1 MKGALV
7 FLVVFAIVVAVSLGG
22 AYSDLPPAWQIY
34 NALDLPPRID
44 YDVLGVNA
52 TDLIIAVFNGV
63 VWGVVVW
70 LIYSIIAR
78 VTKREKKETVI
89 REVKSPETK
98 T

>member
-7 FLVVFAIVVAVSLGG
+7 FLAVFVIVVAVSLGG
-22 AYSDLPPAWQIY
+22 SYSELPPARQIY
-34 NALDLPPRID
+34 DALDLPADID
-44 YDVLGVNA
+44 YPVLGIPA

-89 REVKSPETK
+89 REVKSKE
-98 T
+98 

>member
-7 FLVVFAIVVAVSLGG
+7 FLVVFVIVIAVSLGG
-22 AYSDLPPAWQIY
+22 SYSELPPARQIY
-34 NALDLPPRID
+34 DALDLPAVID
-44 YDVLGVNA
+44 YDILGVNA
-52 TDLIIAVFNGV
+52 TALIIAVFNGV

-89 REVKSPETK
+89 REIKSPETK
-98 T
+98 